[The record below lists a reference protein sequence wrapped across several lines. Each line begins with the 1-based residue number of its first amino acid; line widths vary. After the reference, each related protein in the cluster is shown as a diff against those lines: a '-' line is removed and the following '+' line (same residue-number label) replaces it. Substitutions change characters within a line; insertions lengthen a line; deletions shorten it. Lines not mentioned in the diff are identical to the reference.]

1 MEKSVLNPR
10 SISNYQFIITMLS
23 RKNWIYL
30 TVFILALFE
39 LPPVIAREA
48 SPRNTVEILLNSITN
63 LKTGKPLTP
72 EEVKEN
78 DILSYRAL
86 ALLNIREISRKALGK
101 YWKKRTLTEQ
111 KVFIDLLSRMFIKE
125 AFPNSGKFFSALKLI
140 YSQTTIKESK
150 ANVPLTVVH
159 EKEGEINIDFHLQK
173 YRDQWQVVD
182 VDLDE
187 ISMRNNMRSQLYK
200 VISKNNYQELVRR
213 IKKKL
218 TKY

>member
-1 MEKSVLNPR
+1 
-10 SISNYQFIITMLS
+10 MLS

-39 LPPVIAREA
+39 LSPVIAKEA

-63 LKTGKPLTP
+63 LKTVKPLTP
-72 EEVKEN
+72 KEVKEN

-101 YWKKRTLTEQ
+101 YWKKRSLTEQ
-111 KVFIDLLSRMFIKE
+111 KVFVDLLSRMFIKE

>member
-1 MEKSVLNPR
+1 
-10 SISNYQFIITMLS
+10 MLS

-39 LPPVIAREA
+39 LSPVIAKET

-63 LKTGKPLTP
+63 LKTGKLLTP
-72 EEVKEN
+72 EEVEEN

-140 YSQTTIKESK
+140 YGQPTINKSK

-173 YRDQWQVVD
+173 YGDQWQVVD

-200 VISKNNYQELVRR
+200 IISKNNYQELVRR
-213 IKKKL
+213 IKEKL

>member
-1 MEKSVLNPR
+1 
-10 SISNYQFIITMLS
+10 MLS
-23 RKNWIYL
+23 RENWIYL

-39 LPPVIAREA
+39 LSPVIAKEA

-101 YWKKRTLTEQ
+101 YWEKRSLTEQ

-125 AFPNSGKFFSALKLI
+125 AFPSSGKFFSALELI
-140 YSQTTIKESK
+140 YGQTTINESK

-200 VISKNNYQELVRR
+200 VISKNNYEVLVRR
-213 IKKKL
+213 IKEKI

>member
-1 MEKSVLNPR
+1 
-10 SISNYQFIITMLS
+10 MLS

-39 LPPVIAREA
+39 LSPVIAKEA

-101 YWKKRTLTEQ
+101 YWKKRSLTEQ
-111 KVFIDLLSRMFIKE
+111 KVFIDLLSQMFIKE

-140 YSQTTIKESK
+140 YGQTTINESK
-150 ANVPLTVVH
+150 SNVPLTVVH

>member
-1 MEKSVLNPR
+1 
-10 SISNYQFIITMLS
+10 MLS

-39 LPPVIAREA
+39 LSPVIAKET

-63 LKTGKPLTP
+63 LKTGKLLTP
-72 EEVKEN
+72 EEVEEN

-140 YSQTTIKESK
+140 YGQPTINKSK

-173 YRDQWQVVD
+173 YGDQWQVVD

-213 IKKKL
+213 IKEKL

>member
-1 MEKSVLNPR
+1 M
-10 SISNYQFIITMLS
+10 IS

-30 TVFILALFE
+30 TAFILALFE
-39 LPPVIAREA
+39 LSPVIAKEA

-101 YWKKRTLTEQ
+101 YWKKRSLTEQ
-111 KVFIDLLSRMFIKE
+111 NVFVDLLSRMFIKE

-140 YSQTTIKESK
+140 YNQTTIKESK

>member
-1 MEKSVLNPR
+1 
-10 SISNYQFIITMLS
+10 MLS

-39 LPPVIAREA
+39 LSPVIAKEA

-101 YWKKRTLTEQ
+101 YWKKRSLTEQ

-140 YSQTTIKESK
+140 YGQTTINESK
-150 ANVPLTVVH
+150 SNVPLTVVH

-213 IKKKL
+213 IKEKL

>member
-1 MEKSVLNPR
+1 
-10 SISNYQFIITMLS
+10 MLS

-39 LPPVIAREA
+39 LSPVIAKEA
-48 SPRNTVEILLNSITN
+48 SPRNIVETLLNSITN

-72 EEVKEN
+72 EEVKKN

-86 ALLNIREISRKALGK
+86 ALLNTREISRKALGK
-101 YWKKRTLTEQ
+101 YWKNRTLTEQ

-159 EKEGEINIDFHLQK
+159 EKEGEIKIDFHLQK
-173 YRDQWQVVD
+173 YGDQWQVVD

-200 VISKNNYQELVRR
+200 VISKNNYLALVRR

>member
-1 MEKSVLNPR
+1 
-10 SISNYQFIITMLS
+10 MLS

-30 TVFILALFE
+30 TVFILALFK
-39 LPPVIAREA
+39 LSPVIAKET
-48 SPRNTVEILLNSITN
+48 SPRNTVEILLNSIIN
-63 LKTGKPLTP
+63 LKTGKPVTS
-72 EEVKEN
+72 EEVEEN

-140 YSQTTIKESK
+140 YGQPTINKSK

-173 YRDQWQVVD
+173 FRDQWQVVD

-213 IKKKL
+213 IKEKIA
-218 TKY
+218 KY

>member
-1 MEKSVLNPR
+1 
-10 SISNYQFIITMLS
+10 MLS

-39 LPPVIAREA
+39 LSPVIAKEA
-48 SPRNTVEILLNSITN
+48 LPRNTVEILLNSITK
-63 LKTGKPLTP
+63 LKTGEPLTS

-78 DILSYRAL
+78 DSLSYRAL

-101 YWKKRTLTEQ
+101 YWKKRSLTEQ
-111 KVFIDLLSRMFIKE
+111 KVFIGLLSRMFIKE
-125 AFPNSGKFFSALKLI
+125 AFPNSGKFFSALTLS
-140 YSQTTIKESK
+140 YGPSTINESK
-150 ANVPLTVVH
+150 AKVPLTVVH
-159 EKEGEINIDFHLQK
+159 EREGEINIDFHLQK

-213 IKKKL
+213 IKEKL
-218 TKY
+218 AKY

>member
-1 MEKSVLNPR
+1 
-10 SISNYQFIITMLS
+10 
-23 RKNWIYL
+23 
-30 TVFILALFE
+30 
-39 LPPVIAREA
+39 
-48 SPRNTVEILLNSITN
+48 VEILLNSITN
-63 LKTGKPLTP
+63 LKTGKLLTP
-72 EEVKEN
+72 EEVEEN

-140 YSQTTIKESK
+140 YGQPTINKSK
-150 ANVPLTVVH
+150 VNVPLTVVH

-173 YRDQWQVVD
+173 YHDQWQVVD

-200 VISKNNYQELVRR
+200 VISKNNYQELIRR
-213 IKKKL
+213 IKEKL

>member
-39 LPPVIAREA
+39 LSPVIAKEA

-63 LKTGKPLTP
+63 LKTGEPLTP

-101 YWKKRTLTEQ
+101 YWKKRSLTEQ
-111 KVFIDLLSRMFIKE
+111 NVFVDLLSRMFIKE

-173 YRDQWQVVD
+173 YSDQWQVVD
-182 VDLDE
+182 VVLDE
-187 ISMRNNMRSQLYK
+187 ISMRNNMRSQLHK

-213 IKKKL
+213 IKEKL
-218 TKY
+218 TIY

>member
-1 MEKSVLNPR
+1 
-10 SISNYQFIITMLS
+10 MLS

-39 LPPVIAREA
+39 LSPVIAKEA

-72 EEVKEN
+72 EEVKKN

-111 KVFIDLLSRMFIKE
+111 KVFIDLLSQMFVKE
-125 AFPNSGKFFSALKLI
+125 AFSNSGKFFSALKLI
-140 YSQTTIKESK
+140 YSQTTIKELK

-173 YRDQWQVVD
+173 HRDQWQIVD

-200 VISKNNYQELVRR
+200 IISKNNYRELVRR
-213 IKKKL
+213 IKEKL

>member
-1 MEKSVLNPR
+1 
-10 SISNYQFIITMLS
+10 MLS

-39 LPPVIAREA
+39 LSPVIAKEA
-48 SPRNTVEILLNSITN
+48 SPRNIVETLLNSITN
-63 LKTGKPLTP
+63 LKTVKPLTP

-101 YWKKRTLTEQ
+101 HWKTRTLTEQ
-111 KVFIDLLSRMFIKE
+111 KVFIDLLSQMFIKE

-140 YSQTTIKESK
+140 YGQPTINESK

-213 IKKKL
+213 IKEKIAE
-218 TKY
+218 Y

>member
-1 MEKSVLNPR
+1 
-10 SISNYQFIITMLS
+10 MLS

-30 TVFILALFE
+30 IVFILASFRLSPIVAE
-39 LPPVIAREA
+39 ET
-48 SPRNTVEILLNSITN
+48 SPRNTVETLLNSITN

-101 YWKKRTLTEQ
+101 YWKKRSLTEQ

-140 YSQTTIKESK
+140 YGQTTINESK

-213 IKKKL
+213 IKEKIAE
-218 TKY
+218 Y

>member
-39 LPPVIAREA
+39 LSPVIAKEA

-63 LKTGKPLTP
+63 LKTGEPLTP

>member
-1 MEKSVLNPR
+1 
-10 SISNYQFIITMLS
+10 MLS

-39 LPPVIAREA
+39 LSPVIAKEA

-101 YWKKRTLTEQ
+101 YWKKRSLTEQ

-140 YSQTTIKESK
+140 YGQPTISESK

-159 EKEGEINIDFHLQK
+159 EKEGKININFHLQK
-173 YRDQWQVVD
+173 YLDQWQVVD
-182 VDLDE
+182 VDLDG
-187 ISMRNNMRSQLYK
+187 ISMRNSMRSQLYK

-213 IKKKL
+213 IKEKIA
-218 TKY
+218 KY

>member
-1 MEKSVLNPR
+1 
-10 SISNYQFIITMLS
+10 MLS

-39 LPPVIAREA
+39 LSPVIAKEA

-101 YWKKRTLTEQ
+101 YWKKRSLTEQ

-173 YRDQWQVVD
+173 YGDQWQVVD

-213 IKKKL
+213 IKEKL

>member
-1 MEKSVLNPR
+1 
-10 SISNYQFIITMLS
+10 MLS
-23 RKNWIYL
+23 RKNWICL
-30 TVFILALFE
+30 TVFIWALFE
-39 LPPVIAREA
+39 LTPVIAKEA

-101 YWKKRTLTEQ
+101 YWKMRSLTEQ
-111 KVFIDLLSRMFIKE
+111 EVFIDLLSQMFIKE

-140 YSQTTIKESK
+140 YGQTTINESK
-150 ANVPLTVVH
+150 SNVPLTVVH

>member
-1 MEKSVLNPR
+1 
-10 SISNYQFIITMLS
+10 MLS

-30 TVFILALFE
+30 TVFILASFE
-39 LPPVIAREA
+39 LSPVIAKEA

-101 YWKKRTLTEQ
+101 YWKKRSLTEQ
-111 KVFIDLLSRMFIKE
+111 KVFVDLLSRMFIKE

-140 YSQTTIKESK
+140 YSQTTINESK

-173 YRDQWQVVD
+173 YGDQWQVVD

-213 IKKKL
+213 IKEKL
-218 TKY
+218 AKY

>member
-1 MEKSVLNPR
+1 
-10 SISNYQFIITMLS
+10 MLS

-39 LPPVIAREA
+39 LSPVIAKEA

-101 YWKKRTLTEQ
+101 YWKKRSLTEQ
-111 KVFIDLLSRMFIKE
+111 KVFIDLLSRMLIKE

-140 YSQTTIKESK
+140 YSQTTINESK

-173 YRDQWQVVD
+173 YGDQWQVVD

-213 IKKKL
+213 IKEKL
-218 TKY
+218 IKY

>member
-1 MEKSVLNPR
+1 
-10 SISNYQFIITMLS
+10 MLS

-39 LPPVIAREA
+39 LSPVIAKEA

-101 YWKKRTLTEQ
+101 YWKKRSLTEQ
-111 KVFIDLLSRMFIKE
+111 KVFIHLLSQMFVKE

-173 YRDQWQVVD
+173 YSDQWQVVD

-187 ISMRNNMRSQLYK
+187 ISMRNNMRSQLHK

-213 IKKKL
+213 IKEKL

>member
-1 MEKSVLNPR
+1 
-10 SISNYQFIITMLS
+10 MLS

-39 LPPVIAREA
+39 LSPVIAKEA

-101 YWKKRTLTEQ
+101 YWKKRSLTEQ
-111 KVFIDLLSRMFIKE
+111 KVFIHLLSQMFVKE

-213 IKKKL
+213 IKEKL

>member
-1 MEKSVLNPR
+1 
-10 SISNYQFIITMLS
+10 MLS

-39 LPPVIAREA
+39 LSPVIAKEA
-48 SPRNTVEILLNSITN
+48 SPRNIVETLLNSITN

-72 EEVKEN
+72 EEVKKN

-86 ALLNIREISRKALGK
+86 ALLNTREISRKALGK
-101 YWKKRTLTEQ
+101 HWKNRTLTEQ

-140 YSQTTIKESK
+140 YGQPTISESK
-150 ANVPLTVVH
+150 ANVPLTIVH
-159 EKEGEINIDFHLQK
+159 EKEGEININFHLQK
-173 YRDQWQVVD
+173 YRDQWQIVD
-182 VDLDE
+182 VDLDGV
-187 ISMRNNMRSQLYK
+187 SMRNSMRSQLYK

-213 IKKKL
+213 IKEKI

>member
-1 MEKSVLNPR
+1 
-10 SISNYQFIITMLS
+10 MLS

-39 LPPVIAREA
+39 LCPVIAKES
-48 SPRNTVEILLNSITN
+48 SPRNIVETFLNSITN
-63 LKTGKPLTP
+63 LKTVKPLTP
-72 EEVKEN
+72 EEVKKN

-86 ALLNIREISRKALGK
+86 ALLNTREISRKALGK
-101 YWKKRTLTEQ
+101 HWKNRTLTEQ

-140 YSQTTIKESK
+140 YGQTTIKESK

-182 VDLDE
+182 VDLGGV
-187 ISMRNNMRSQLYK
+187 SMRNNMRSQLYK

-213 IKKKL
+213 IKKKI